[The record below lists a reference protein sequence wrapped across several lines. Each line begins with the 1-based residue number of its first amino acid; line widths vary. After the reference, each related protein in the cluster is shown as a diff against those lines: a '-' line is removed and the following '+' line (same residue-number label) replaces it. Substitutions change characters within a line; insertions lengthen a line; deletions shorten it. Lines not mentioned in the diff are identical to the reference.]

1 MHPVR
6 LYLQSVKGT
15 FPCVRKSSPEGSGL
29 GYGST
34 ACFWPASSRS
44 PARAAAIVAIGG
56 YQRYLSPYKG
66 YHCAH
71 ATLYGGLSCSEYGK
85 QAIQANGLASGLL
98 LLRERFRA
106 CHQAAV
112 TLRSRQC
119 SATGPRVEE
128 CFESDFDRGKRES
141 QEAKDYCAG
150 CLEGCC
156 SDQ

>member
-1 MHPVR
+1 MCEKIAFR
-6 LYLQSVKGT
+6 
-15 FPCVRKSSPEGSGL
+15 GL
-29 GYGST
+29 RPRIWIYGMLL
-34 ACFWPASSRS
+34 ACLVAFACARPA
-44 PARAAAIVAIGG
+44 AVAAIGA

-71 ATLYGGLSCSEYGK
+71 AVLYGGLSCSEYGK

-119 SATGPRVEE
+119 SATEPRVEE

-156 SDQ
+156 SGQ

>member
-1 MHPVR
+1 MCEKIVSR
-6 LYLQSVKGT
+6 
-15 FPCVRKSSPEGSGL
+15 GL
-29 GYGST
+29 RPRIWIYGMLLGCLV
-34 ACFWPASSRS
+34 AVAFARPA
-44 PARAAAIVAIGG
+44 AVAAIGG

-71 ATLYGGLSCSEYGK
+71 AALYGGLSCSEYGK

-141 QEAKDYCAG
+141 QEVKDYCAG

-156 SDQ
+156 SGQ